1 MARGSSAARAQDLVR
16 EIAGGAALAASNHSL
31 FRLEDIA
38 LGAWVAYV
46 AAERRWEI
54 KYASD
59 RRFNY
64 NGCAPGDIV
73 SHYVRPAA
81 ARCMFA
87 AGGRCCAGDGNP
99 KLANPE
105 ADA

>member
-1 MARGSSAARAQDLVR
+1 MARGSGAACAQDLVR
-16 EIAGGAALAASNHSL
+16 DIAGGAALA
-31 FRLEDIA
+31 DIA

-105 ADA
+105 ADT